1 MRGELIEEIE
11 ELELV
16 KDVNVDA
23 SHVRGLL
30 TEDGGRV
37 GAFVDGKKRP
47 GKIFTSMSFKE
58 GGGEHYTAITN
69 ASNRWGR
76 HLSMEVIFFLW
87 QIYSFLLFY
96 LAFGHQL

>member
-30 TEDGGRV
+30 TEDAGRV

-58 GGGEHYTAITN
+58 GGGERYTAITN

-87 QIYSFLLFY
+87 HI
-96 LAFGHQL
+96 